1 MTIRWLSLA
10 ETDLEAVEKH
20 ISKDNPTQ
28 ALLMVL
34 HLIEAVEI
42 LVDHPGIGRPGR
54 VAGTKELVVPDT
66 PYIIPYRKQGDYI
79 EILRVF
85 HQARKWPNVF

>member
-1 MTIRWLSLA
+1 VKIRWLSLA
-10 ETDLEAVEKH
+10 EADLEAVEKY
-20 ISKDNPTQ
+20 ISKENPTK
-28 ALLMVL
+28 ALLTVL

-42 LVDHPGIGRPGR
+42 LVNHPGIGRPGR

-85 HQARKWPNVF
+85 HQARKWPDVF